1 MHRHKSGSVCVCGT
15 SARRI
20 HFHTVRTHLVRILY
34 SKDNGLK
41 IISKAF
47 LKRIQSGRWRL
58 RISKFYNFRREVT
71 DFFLKNVVNSL
82 SPFWKK
88 VHVLPLSAICKWR
101 AILENCLTWLWPEI
115 AKLIKSKRP
124 NRLKTSLTPT
134 LLAKKHIYRIWIP
147 GFPISDLCLRLNDF
161 NGNFMKIKFDKKCA
175 STSRKLI

>member
-1 MHRHKSGSVCVCGT
+1 M
-15 SARRI
+15 
-20 HFHTVRTHLVRILY
+20 
-34 SKDNGLK
+34 
-41 IISKAF
+41 AF
-47 LKRIQSGRWRL
+47 RCIGIKVGVFEFAAL
-58 RISKFYNFRREVT
+58 RREEFIFIQREHT
-71 DFFLKNVVNSL
+71 WCRSRFQRITGWKLFQKHFWSGFRAANDGSEFQNFITSESEFQSWTKRFFKVVNSL

-147 GFPISDLCLRLNDF
+147 RFFTADFCLQF
-161 NGNFMKIKFDKKCA
+161 NFFY
-175 STSRKLI
+175 R